1 MKQLSSFMVLNI
13 DGGDRIS
20 YTYNEIDGNT
30 GEPISV
36 NNKKNF
42 YAVDPEL
49 TEHIKAIREYIQENK
64 LEENQD
70 G

>member
-13 DGGDRIS
+13 DGGERVS
-20 YTYNEIDGNT
+20 YTFNEINENT
-30 GEPISV
+30 GDAVST

-42 YAVDPEL
+42 YALDPNL
-49 TEHIKAIREYIQENK
+49 VMHINAIRDYIREKK
-64 LEENQD
+64 LE